1 MNKAEN
7 HLAIEE
13 ADVAVRPGGHA
24 PDRTGTAVQISVVV
38 PLCNEAENVK
48 PLAERVLSSLAPLK
62 TGIELLLVDDGSTD
76 STWDLIADLH
86 KRDPRIRALR
96 HNRRSGQSA
105 ALWSGLNLARG
116 EILCTLDGD
125 LQNDP
130 ADLPHMI
137 QLLNEA
143 DLVCGVRTNRK
154 DTAMRRI
161 SSRVARWAR
170 KGVLGVDFQDTGC
183 NLRVMRKSILQKVF
197 PFNGLHR
204 FMPVLAQFSGARV
217 KEVPV
222 KHHPRVAGL
231 TKYGLWNR
239 LGRGIWDLSVMAW
252 YRKRQINT
260 VQVVEL
266 EPGKSGPENQDSAR
280 PLLGS

>member
-1 MNKAEN
+1 MNEAEN
-7 HLAIEE
+7 HLAVEE
-13 ADVAVRPGGHA
+13 ADAAVPPESAAVERK
-24 PDRTGTAVQISVVV
+24 RTTVQISVVV

-76 STWDLIADLH
+76 STWDLVADLH

-96 HNRRSGQSA
+96 HKRRSGQSA

-130 ADLPHMI
+130 ADLPQMI
-137 QLLNEA
+137 QMLKEA
-143 DLVCGVRTNRK
+143 DLVCGDRINRQ
-154 DTAMRRI
+154 DTAFRRI

-170 KGVLGVDFQDTGC
+170 KAVLGVDFHDTGC
-183 NLRVMRKSILQKVF
+183 NLRVMRRSVLQKVF

-204 FMPVLAQFSGARV
+204 FMPVLAHISGATVR
-217 KEVPV
+217 EIPV
-222 KHHPRVAGL
+222 RHHPRIAGQ

-260 VQVVEL
+260 VQVLEL
-266 EPGKSGPENQDSAR
+266 DAAKPGAEHQDGAS
-280 PLLGS
+280 PLLGR